1 MSSTLYLSYVSKFLR
16 VLVELGHGTNRDGE
30 SAGRALP
37 EAEVQHG
44 TLASVL
50 VHRVE
55 GRA

>member
-1 MSSTLYLSYVSKFLR
+1 MEGLQ
-16 VLVELGHGTNRDGE
+16 G
-30 SAGRALP
+30 ALP

-55 GRA
+55 GCA

>member
-1 MSSTLYLSYVSKFLR
+1 MSKFLR

-37 EAEVQHG
+37 EDEVQHG